1 MFFKIFNP
9 ILKLL
14 LLTYDAVFLMLVEKE
29 TLMKTIAAS
38 LLLVTLLSG
47 CSTLGEYNLN
57 PLDWFAS
64 EEAAN

>member
-1 MFFKIFNP
+1 MFDK
-9 ILKLL
+9 
-14 LLTYDAVFLMLVEKE
+14 KE
-29 TLMKTIAAS
+29 MFMKTFVAS
-38 LLLVTLLSG
+38 LLLVTFLSG

>member
-1 MFFKIFNP
+1 
-9 ILKLL
+9 
-14 LLTYDAVFLMLVEKE
+14 MLVAREMV
-29 TLMKTIAAS
+29 MKTFLTS
-38 LLLVTLLSG
+38 LLLVTFLSG

>member
-1 MFFKIFNP
+1 M
-9 ILKLL
+9 LL
-14 LLTYDAVFLMLVEKE
+14 EKE
-29 TLMKTIAAS
+29 MFMKTFLAS
-38 LLLVTLLSG
+38 LLLVTFLSG

>member
-1 MFFKIFNP
+1 MF
-9 ILKLL
+9 
-14 LLTYDAVFLMLVEKE
+14 
-29 TLMKTIAAS
+29 MKTFVAS
-38 LLLVTLLSG
+38 LLLVTFLSG